1 LNKVEN
7 HESFFRKNRNSTALA
22 NLLNRAWV
30 EYENTIVQHKDLFD
44 KFVKLVDMAAEYDET
59 PSSNQL
65 QLKLQNIQLG
75 N

>member
-1 LNKVEN
+1 MNKVEN